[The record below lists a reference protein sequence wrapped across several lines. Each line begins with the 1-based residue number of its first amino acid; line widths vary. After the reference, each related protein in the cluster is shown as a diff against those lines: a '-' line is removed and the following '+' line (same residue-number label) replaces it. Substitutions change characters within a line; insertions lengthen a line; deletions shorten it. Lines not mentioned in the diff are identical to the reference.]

1 MRQVILFII
10 ERFPLFGDYFNR
22 GSTVYGNNMLLYMY
36 VLCVCPGPGVVSC
49 TDGWVSS
56 SATELV
62 VSWEQPES
70 PNGIITGYYLELHE
84 YQVTGAAIASR
95 EITDNSTSTTFSGL
109 ALGEH
114 IVLAK
119 PLCQHLAWWDGCTVC

>member
-1 MRQVILFII
+1 MR
-10 ERFPLFGDYFNR
+10 
-22 GSTVYGNNMLLYMY
+22 
-36 VLCVCPGPGVVSC
+36 C

-56 SATELV
+56 SATEVV
-62 VSWEQPES
+62 VSWEQPER

-95 EITDNSTSTTFSGL
+95 EITDNSTSTTFTGL

-119 PLCQHLAWWDGCTVC
+119 PLCQHLAWWDGCTVYLDNYTVHVQLNFFYNYMYIHDDIGGFESIFSA